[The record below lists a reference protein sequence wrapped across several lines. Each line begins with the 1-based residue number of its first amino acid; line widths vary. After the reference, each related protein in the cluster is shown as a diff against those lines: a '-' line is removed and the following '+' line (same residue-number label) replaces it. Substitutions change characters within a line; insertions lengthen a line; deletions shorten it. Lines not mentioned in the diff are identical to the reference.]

1 MVIRLITKK
10 YFIITPTMNEFILK
24 PLNKNNCSL
33 LYLFQKKFKELEN
46 NIWKIDELKNLISKR
61 GYFGKICLKKKSIVG
76 FCIGNQVYDIF
87 EIYSIF
93 VHPSYRRNGIA
104 KKILDECIIFCQEKK
119 IKKIMLEVNVENNIA
134 KKFYTFNKFKNCGV
148 RKDYYFSESGRND
161 AQLMELEIFT

>member
-1 MVIRLITKK
+1 MVIRLTTKT

-24 PLNKNNCSL
+24 TLNKNNCSL

-61 GYFGKICLKKKSIVG
+61 SYFGKICLKKKSIVG

-134 KKFYTFNKFKNCGV
+134 KKFYSFNKFKNCGV
-148 RKDYYFSESGRND
+148 RKDYYFSESGRSD
-161 AQLMELEIFT
+161 A

>member
-1 MVIRLITKK
+1 
-10 YFIITPTMNEFILK
+10 MNEFIFK
-24 PLNKNNCSL
+24 TLNKNNCSL

-104 KKILDECIIFCQEKK
+104 KKILDECIIFCQKKRVEK
-119 IKKIMLEVNVENNIA
+119 IILEVNVENYAA
-134 KKFYTFNKFKNCGV
+134 KKFYALNEFKNCGK
-148 RKDYYFSESGRND
+148 RKDYYFSESRRID
-161 AQLMELEIFT
+161 AQIMELNILK